1 MISLNHLS
9 FYYRKD
15 SPVLESI
22 HLSLQ
27 PGRIYGLLG
36 RNGAGKSSL
45 LHIISGLLFPKNGQA
60 DVLGFTPGQR
70 QPAFLRQVYLLPE
83 EFRVPDVTIPEF
95 VRLNSAFYPD
105 FDTQAFYQYLE
116 AFEVAP
122 KSRLSRLSFGQ
133 AKKVMISFA
142 LATRVK
148 VLLLDE
154 PTNGLDIPSK
164 RQFRKVI
171 AGTLQEDQLMIMS
184 THQVKDLDNLI
195 DNILVLDD
203 NRILF
208 NESVDVIA
216 ENLLFT
222 HSLSLEEVQSPIYY
236 EGALKG
242 YAVVAPNH
250 SGIPS
255 RIDMEMFFNALMTE
269 KQQVLSLFNH

>member
-1 MISLNHLS
+1 MISLNYLS

-15 SPVLESI
+15 SPVLENI
-22 HLSLQ
+22 HFSLQ

-45 LHIISGLLFPKNGQA
+45 LHLISGLLFPKTGEA
-60 DVLGFTPGQR
+60 RVLDFTPGKR
-70 QPAFLRQVYLLPE
+70 QPAFLQQVFLLPE
-83 EFRVPDVTIPEF
+83 EFRVPDLTIQEF
-95 VRLNSAFYPD
+95 VRLNGAFYPD
-105 FDTQAFYQYLE
+105 FDSKAFYQYLE
-116 AFEVAP
+116 AFEVTP
-122 KSRLSRLSFGQ
+122 KSHLGRLSFGQ
-133 AKKVMISFA
+133 AKKVMIAFA

-195 DNILVLDD
+195 DNILVVDE
-203 NRILF
+203 NRILL
-208 NESVDVIA
+208 NQSVDTIA
-216 ENLLFT
+216 DKLLFT
-222 HSLSLEEVQSPIYY
+222 HSFSLEEVQSPIYY

-242 YAVVAPNH
+242 YAVVAPNQ

-255 RIDMEMFFNALMTE
+255 KIDMEMFFNALMTE
-269 KQQVLSLFNH
+269 KQQVLSMFNH

>member
-1 MISLNHLS
+1 MISLDHLS

-15 SPVLESI
+15 SPVLENI

-45 LHIISGLLFPKNGQA
+45 LHLISGLLFPKTGKA
-60 DVLGFTPGQR
+60 RVLDFTPGKR
-70 QPAFLRQVYLLPE
+70 QPAFLQQIFLLPE
-83 EFRVPDVTIPEF
+83 EFRVPDLTIPEF
-95 VRLNSAFYPD
+95 VKLNGAFYPD
-105 FDTQAFYQYLE
+105 FDSQAFHQYLE
-116 AFEVAP
+116 AFEVTP
-122 KSRLSRLSFGQ
+122 KNRLSRLSFGQ
-133 AKKVMISFA
+133 AKKVMIAFA

-171 AGTLQEDQLMIMS
+171 AGTLQDDQLMIMS

-195 DNILVLDD
+195 DNILVVDES
-203 NRILF
+203 RILF
-208 NESVDVIA
+208 NQSVDAIA
-216 ENLLFT
+216 DKLLFT
-222 HSLSLEEVQSPIYY
+222 HSFSLEEVQSPIYY

-250 SGIPS
+250 SGVAS
-255 RIDMEMFFNALMTE
+255 KIDMEMFFNALMTE
-269 KQQVLSLFNH
+269 KQQVLSMFNH